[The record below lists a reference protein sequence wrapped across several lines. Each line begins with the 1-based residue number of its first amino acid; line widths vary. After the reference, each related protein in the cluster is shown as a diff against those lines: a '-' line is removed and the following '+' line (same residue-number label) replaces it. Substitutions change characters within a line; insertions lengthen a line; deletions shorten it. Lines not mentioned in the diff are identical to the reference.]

1 MFALAIVLRRR
12 RLYRADRIRRRK
24 AIYQTRF
31 ELGVDVAIRQGGLAW
46 IGGMPVMRR
55 RIKLLSHGILRCK
68 LNGRML
74 GKFPEARAGSRPA
87 ATKSSSR
94 RRELSPG
101 RRVMPPVE
109 GQVVDPESNDARP
122 HCPKCQMRMITVGT
136 LPAPR
141 RWECLR
147 CGYTAAVA
155 TEINSQ
161 QPDRPRD

>member
-24 AIYQTRF
+24 AIYQARF
-31 ELGVDVAIRQGGLAW
+31 ELGVDVAIRQGGLAG
-46 IGGMPVMRR
+46 IGGMPIMRR
-55 RIKLLSHGILRCK
+55 GIKLLSHEILRFNV
-68 LNGRML
+68 NGGMP
-74 GKFPEARAGSRPA
+74 GKFLGARAGSRPG

-94 RRELSPG
+94 RRKLSPG
-101 RRVMPPVE
+101 PRVMPPVE

-122 HCPKCQMRMITVGT
+122 HCPKCQMRMITTGT

-147 CGYTAAVA
+147 CGYTAAVPA
-155 TEINSQ
+155 EINSR
-161 QPDRPRD
+161 QPDRPTD